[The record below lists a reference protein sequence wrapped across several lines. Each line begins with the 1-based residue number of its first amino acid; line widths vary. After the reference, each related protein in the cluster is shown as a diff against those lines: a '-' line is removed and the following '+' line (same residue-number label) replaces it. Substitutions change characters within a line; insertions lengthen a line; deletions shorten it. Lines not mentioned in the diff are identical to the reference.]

1 MGHFDV
7 LLILFILKIYNIIEY
22 LILVLRML
30 ETLWGVYSLTRAIAW
45 RNFSLP
51 VGTSKPE
58 VGYFVMKPTIFR

>member
-7 LLILFILKIYNIIEY
+7 LLIKFILKIYDIIEY

-30 ETLWGVYSLTRAIAW
+30 ETLGGVYSLTWAIAW
-45 RNFSLP
+45 GTFSLP

-58 VGYFVMKPTIFR
+58 VGYFAMKPTIFR